1 MDIAE
6 NGLSVILRNIFCLVP
21 IQLVLHGLVGV
32 GLGAGWGASLGGLA
46 VQEGEAMVV
55 LLEVEKP
62 VRSEPTTGGY
72 RRLTLLTGWL
82 RGELLQI
89 LENVTFYDIL

>member
-1 MDIAE
+1 LDIAE

-32 GLGAGWGASLGGLA
+32 RLGAGWGASLGGLA

-55 LLEVEKP
+55 LFEVEKP
-62 VRSEPTTGGY
+62 VRSEPTTRGY
-72 RRLTLLTGWL
+72 RRLTLLTGRL

-89 LENVTFYDIL
+89 LKNVTFYDIL